1 MTGID
6 KFETVY
12 EASYGRIVR
21 EVASLVGNVP
31 DTEEV
36 VQEAFARALRRW
48 PQLRGYD
55 APEAWIR
62 RVAFNLALTGRLRA
76 RRHRAALARHGAPPD
91 VPDPSVDGVVVE
103 QELRKLPLGYRQVI
117 VLHYLAGLP
126 LDEVAAELELPLGTV
141 KSRLARGRATLA
153 AQLRS

>member
-1 MTGID
+1 MAGTD
-6 KFETVY
+6 SFESLY
-12 EASYGRIVR
+12 QGCYSRIVR
-21 EVASLVGNVP
+21 EVAGLIGNLP

-48 PQLRGYD
+48 PELRRYD

-62 RVAFNLALTGRLRA
+62 RVAFNLALTGQLRA
-76 RRHRAALARHGAPPD
+76 RRQQAALARHGLPAD
-91 VPDPSVDGVVVE
+91 VADTSVDGVAVE
-103 QELRKLPLGYRQVI
+103 QVLRKLPLGYRQVI

-126 LDEVAAELELPLGTV
+126 LGEVADELELPLGTV

-153 AQLRS
+153 ARLRP